1 MAWLR
6 HTGVILIGMLLS
18 VALGG
23 GAQAQPATPSRSG
36 PGPGGVAITWRADDQ
51 LPLVA
56 YHGLRLPM
64 RFVAVQ
70 ASAAGALV
78 PQIQR
83 ITAQRSNAV
92 VQPAATTEP
101 ATATTGTLPDA
112 PVFVLREAVQRGVRI
127 IVVAISP
134 RYTQDGAAMQ
144 ATQISALLPH
154 VALFDPNAPIKAV
167 SATGATS
174 PPQNPR
180 AAQQAV
186 KLIVDHGGMQELRGA
201 LLPANSLPT
210 TDLAALQIWHAG
222 VVVPLEITDTDQD
235 GRLGPNDRLRFFAP
249 APGDRWNTTDTYW
262 LVAAPGST
270 PLRIATEPRAAGSG
284 LALAN
289 ARQSGIWRSPSIY
302 ASRLPGPRGDHWFS
316 LDMRANPPDQPG
328 GTPYLTTAT
337 VPFTPTLPTMIGTGN
352 YTLDG
357 AERIHTQHTLRL
369 ASDQGTT
376 DLAWYTSGAWTQ
388 TATLQQTK
396 PSITLATSDGSKADW
411 FYVDQ
416 IAWNVAVALQFAGTG
431 ATFETD
437 VAGRYQLGGAL
448 PADWAF
454 YSIPMP
460 ATTAA
465 PVRLALAD
473 TLNHTFQSAAGQ
485 RYLVIGPGTLYTPV
499 VQIYTPI
506 DITAAL
512 NAQAVYL
519 APPAF
524 QPALAPLVA
533 YRAAQGYRVAVID
546 PQTIYDRWSYG
557 QVAPDAIRNFFRA
570 ADAGSHTLVAATLVG
585 DGTEDPHDYSGRNA
599 VSAEANLNII
609 PPYLA
614 DVDLWIG
621 ETACETCYA
630 QLDGDSPLDDTLP
643 DIALGRLPVKNAG
656 QLAALVAKLLR
667 YEARAP
673 DPAND
678 SRISYISDNYYSYDA
693 AGQVTTDAA
702 GNFSAFADESIKA
715 LPRGTR
721 VTRLDYD
728 PTAASGPVREPDA
741 LRAYAR
747 TLALLDQG
755 AGVVNYIGHGS
766 AEQWATTNLD
776 GSPTSPNGPG
786 YLFSLYD
793 PDRMANGDH
802 MPIVLDLTCRTSA
815 FQTQNNRGTAID
827 ERLVTKADGGAI
839 ATWGSS
845 GDGVAHGHDALQRGF
860 YRLLWQR
867 PRYATTLGELTQAGY
882 TELITNA
889 ASAEDAVRTFLLLGD
904 PLTTAHVAVA
914 RETFLPLTR
923 R

>member
-1 MAWLR
+1 MNWLR
-6 HTGVILIGMLLS
+6 HTGVILIG
-18 VALGG
+18 VFLGATLVG
-23 GAQAQPATPSRSG
+23 GAQAQPATSG
-36 PGPGGVAITWRADDQ
+36 GVPAPNGVAITWRADDQ

-56 YHGLRLPM
+56 YHGLQLPM
-64 RFVAVQ
+64 RFVAVR
-70 ASAAGALV
+70 ASAAGPLV
-78 PQIQR
+78 PHIQQL
-83 ITAQRSNAV
+83 TAQRSNAV
-92 VQPAATTEP
+92 VQRAAATEP
-101 ATATTGTLPDA
+101 ATATTGRLPDA
-112 PVFVLREAVQRGVRI
+112 PVFVLREATQRGVRI

-134 RYTQDGAAMQ
+134 RYTQNGTPMQ
-144 ATQISALLPH
+144 ATQISVTLPH
-154 VALFDPNAPIKAV
+154 VALFDPNAPV
-167 SATGATS
+167 TATS
-174 PPQNPR
+174 VSGVTSPAQNPL
-180 AAQQAV
+180 AAQPAV

-201 LLPANSLPT
+201 ALPANSLPT
-210 TDLAALQIWHAG
+210 TDLAALQLWHAG
-222 VVVPLEITDTDQD
+222 VAVPLEVTDSDQD
-235 GRLGPNDRLRFFAP
+235 GRFGLNDRLRFFAP

-270 PLRIATEPRAAGSG
+270 PPRIATEPRAAGSG
-284 LALAN
+284 PVLAN
-289 ARQSGIWRSPSIY
+289 ARQSGIWRNPSIY
-302 ASRLPGPRGDHWFS
+302 ASRLPGPRGEHWFS

-328 GTPYLTTAT
+328 GPPYLTTAT
-337 VPFTPTLPTMIGTGN
+337 VPFTPTLPTVAGN
-352 YTLDG
+352 ASYTLDG
-357 AERIHTQHTLRL
+357 AERIHTPHTLRL

-376 DLAWYTSGAWTQ
+376 DLAWYTSGTWTQ
-388 TATLQQTK
+388 VATLQQTK
-396 PSITLATSDGSKADW
+396 PSITLATTDGSKADW

-416 IAWNVAVALQFAGTG
+416 IAWSVPVALQFAGTG

-437 VAGRYQLGGAL
+437 AAGRYQLGGAL
-448 PADWAF
+448 PAGWAL
-454 YSIPMP
+454 YTIPAP
-460 ATTAA
+460 AATDA
-465 PVRLALAD
+465 PVRLTLAA
-473 TLNHTFQSAAGQ
+473 TPNPTFQSAAGQ
-485 RYLVIGPGTLYTPV
+485 HYLLTGPGTLHTPMVQAYTPA
-499 VQIYTPI
+499 
-506 DITAAL
+506 DLTAAL
-512 NAQAVYL
+512 SAQAVYL
-519 APPAF
+519 APAAF

-533 YRAAQGYRVAVID
+533 RRSAQGYRVAVVD
-546 PQTIYDRWSYG
+546 PQTVYDRWSYG
-557 QVAPDAIRNFFRA
+557 QVAPDAIRSFFRTTY
-570 ADAGSHTLVAATLVG
+570 AGNKALTAATLVG

-599 VSAEANLNII
+599 ISADANLNII

-643 DIALGRLPVKNAG
+643 DIALGRLPVKNAT
-656 QLAALVAKLLR
+656 QLSALVAKLLR
-667 YEARAP
+667 YEARLP

-678 SRISYISDNYYSYDA
+678 SRITYIADNYYSYDA
-693 AGQVTTDAA
+693 AGQITTDAA
-702 GNFSAFADESIKA
+702 GDFSAFADQSIKA

-793 PDRMANGDH
+793 PDRMANDDR

-815 FQTQNNRGTAID
+815 FQAQNNRGTSID

-867 PRYATTLGELTQAGY
+867 PRYAATLGELTQAGY
-882 TELITNA
+882 LELMTNA
-889 ASAEDAVRTFLLLGD
+889 ASAEDAARTFLLLGD
-904 PLTTAHVAVA
+904 PLTTAHVAPA